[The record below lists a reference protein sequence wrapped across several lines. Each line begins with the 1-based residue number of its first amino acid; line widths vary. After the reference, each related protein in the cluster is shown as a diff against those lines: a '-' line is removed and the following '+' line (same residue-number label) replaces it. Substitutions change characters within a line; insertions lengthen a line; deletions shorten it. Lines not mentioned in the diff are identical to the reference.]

1 MKCDVINLS
10 VLHERDHVFKS
21 IFLHYESLTTNTY
34 SEVGGNSVCDYH
46 DANCLHTSEI
56 IFSK

>member
-10 VLHERDHVFKS
+10 VLHDRDHVFKN

-34 SEVGGNSVCDYH
+34 SRLEVIVYV
-46 DANCLHTSEI
+46 I
-56 IFSK
+56 IMMLIVYILQKLSF